1 MNHDEVLGF
10 SREARVRLGDAKS
23 PGGGGR
29 GGWCLG
35 MMVAL
40 TDEMEAEG
48 FAGNVDERT
57 QESRR
62 RCTEV
67 AGGDRPCPLAGAC
80 DRYRRAIARGGN
92 PIHKGPV
99 QLGLALG

>member
-10 SREARVRLGDAKS
+10 SHEARWGS
-23 PGGGGR
+23 GR
-29 GGWCLG
+29 GSWCLG
-35 MMVAL
+35 MMMAL
-40 TDEMEAEG
+40 SDEMEAEG
-48 FAGNVDERT
+48 CAGDVDERIH
-57 QESRR
+57 ELRR
-62 RCTEV
+62 RCAGV
-67 AGGDRPCPLAGAC
+67 AGGGRPCPLASAC